1 MKIKSIAFL
10 STATIMMMTGHANA
24 NLLFDIYGGATMGV
38 GASARLLDDHVY
50 DHGAQSYGALFGVD
64 LPLFRVEAEYNYLN
78 GHDTKINLG
87 MVNAYFKIPTPV
99 LKPYFGAGIG
109 TTFDS
114 KFEPS
119 IGSAVTMDDVITYQG
134 MLGLTLDLPVI
145 PVKFD
150 IEGRIL
156 YANNV
161 YKVIDDAV
169 DVMHYDARVKLR
181 YIF

>member
-38 GASARLLDDHVY
+38 GASARLLDDHFY

-78 GHDTKINLG
+78 GHDATLNLG
-87 MVNAYFKIPTPV
+87 MANAYFKIPTPV
-99 LKPYFGAGIG
+99 LKPYFGAGIC